1 MKMNDIDFK
10 DIETDS
16 IKQKNKYFSAIEAV
30 LFMSGEPLKLTEI
43 AAIIGLTSTH
53 CEKVLNELM
62 QNYEAKDRGIK
73 LIRLN
78 NKFQFITKGQNSNY
92 IQQLLKVNSRQS
104 LSQGALET
112 LAIAAYKQPI
122 TRMEIDEIRGVKSDR
137 AIASLVEKNLIK
149 ECGRMETA
157 GRPILYATTDEFL
170 KSFEIQ
176 SIEELI
182 KIDELNNKDKT
193 NSKNENN

>member
-182 KIDELNNKDKT
+182 KIDE
-193 NSKNENN
+193 